1 MTISNQVDTFEA
13 VMKDV
18 RKFGETG
25 GAGENARA
33 NMYIRL
39 VRGAANGVIDT
50 IKRDADGNESKA
62 KTARDHADMAY
73 DTYVA
78 GFAKGDSHKADTK
91 ATKTAALRAGIRLGQ
106 THGDDAIALMNKTD
120 ALYQKAIGTKGR
132 VQPFEAFYRVSLA
145 QAKSAT
151 PLTDAEIMDCIIRDP
166 AERDAAA
173 YLRTAVKALEKAC
186 SLDDTDDARNALE
199 ATQRALAAYMAE
211 EQKAKD
217 LAALAE
223 LQARLGIVA

>member
-18 RKFGETG
+18 RKLGETG

-39 VRGAANGVIDT
+39 VRGAANGVVDT
-50 IKRDADGNESKA
+50 IKRDATGNEVA
-62 KTARDHADMAY
+62 KGGRDHADIAY
-73 DTYVA
+73 DAYVA
-78 GFAKGDSHKADTK
+78 GFAKGNGHNADTK

-106 THGDDAIALMNKTD
+106 THGDDAIELMNRTHV
-120 ALYQKAIGTKGR
+120 LYKELEGTKGR

-145 QAKSAT
+145 QAKST
-151 PLTDAEIMDCIIRDP
+151 TRLTDDELRACIVRDP

-199 ATQRALAAYMAE
+199 ATKRALAAYMAE

-223 LQARLGIVA
+223 LHARLGIAA